1 MSRADEF
8 AKLFFKLSKDYKAY
22 IDEALAP
29 YLTEGQLAVL
39 EVALEKGKV
48 KPSDFLPYL
57 STTPAAVTTLLD
69 RMEKNGLIQRV
80 RDEHDRRVVWVHL
93 TEKGKREGLRGIKI
107 RERYFKNAIDLISEH
122 NQQLLIYLLGKVTAQ
137 PDEPERAAESAEN
150 SL

>member
-8 AKLFFKLSKDYKAY
+8 GKLFFKLSKDYKAY

-29 YLTEGQLAVL
+29 HLTEGQLAVL
-39 EVALEKGKV
+39 EFALENGKV

-69 RMEKNGLIQRV
+69 RMEKSGLIQRV
-80 RDEHDRRVVWVHL
+80 RDAEDRRVVWVHL

-107 RERYFKNAIDLISEH
+107 RERYFKRSIELISEH
-122 NQQLLIYLLGKVTAQ
+122 NQQLFIYLFGKVIAK
-137 PDEPERAAESAEN
+137 PDESTAETSEET
-150 SL
+150 SS